1 MGIFFAY
8 SLKSAICLAL
18 FYLFYKALLSRE
30 TFHRFNRITLLCII
44 GLAISIPFLAT
55 FLLSPSLP
63 VNLLYT
69 AIVPE
74 EIEIA
79 LVDGTDN
86 ESASQNNWLIIT
98 LLIYVAGICLC
109 ILRNTVGIIRML
121 QIIRKGKRVT
131 YANHI
136 HVVVHDDNR
145 IAPFSWMKYII
156 ISRADLDETG
166 DTILIHEKAHI
177 CHRHTIDLCLAE
189 LCILF
194 QWYNPAAWLL
204 HRELQAIHEYQADET
219 VINQGIEAK
228 QYQLL
233 LIKKAVGSRLYSMA
247 NSFNHSNLK
256 KRITMMLQK
265 KSNAWARLKY
275 VYILPLTAIAIAA
288 FARPEISQSF
298 EEISSVKVSDFI
310 ATIDPAKAENVQNEM
325 ISLNVDDVPVI
336 EQPTIVESLQNES
349 VQPVETNPEESPKAA
364 NLVNTR
370 STEIRPAETI
380 NGITQTA
387 TPDTTVYTLADNMPE
402 FPGGAD
408 ALMKFISDNIVYPKI
423 MSDEGIQGRIIAS
436 FVVTREGSIRDI
448 KLLSSLHP
456 EADAEAVRVLGIM
469 PKWTPGKLKGKAVNV
484 KYTVPVNFR
493 FFPSK

>member
-1 MGIFFAY
+1 
-8 SLKSAICLAL
+8 
-18 FYLFYKALLSRE
+18 
-30 TFHRFNRITLLCII
+30 
-44 GLAISIPFLAT
+44 
-55 FLLSPSLP
+55 
-63 VNLLYT
+63 
-69 AIVPE
+69 
-74 EIEIA
+74 
-79 LVDGTDN
+79 
-86 ESASQNNWLIIT
+86 
-98 LLIYVAGICLC
+98 
-109 ILRNTVGIIRML
+109 
-121 QIIRKGKRVT
+121 
-131 YANHI
+131 
-136 HVVVHDDNR
+136 
-145 IAPFSWMKYII
+145 
-156 ISRADLDETG
+156 
-166 DTILIHEKAHI
+166 
-177 CHRHTIDLCLAE
+177 
-189 LCILF
+189 
-194 QWYNPAAWLL
+194 
-204 HRELQAIHEYQADET
+204 
-219 VINQGIEAK
+219 
-228 QYQLL
+228 
-233 LIKKAVGSRLYSMA
+233 
-247 NSFNHSNLK
+247 
-256 KRITMMLQK
+256 MMLQK

-288 FARPEISQSF
+288 FAHPEISQSF

-310 ATIDPAKAENVQNEM
+310 ATIDPVNAENVQNEM

-349 VQPVETNPEESPKAA
+349 VQPVEANPEESSKTAGRVK
-364 NLVNTR
+364 NVNTR

-436 FVVTREGSIRDI
+436 FVVTRDGSIRDI

-456 EADAEAVRVLGIM
+456 EADAEAVRVLGTM

>member
-1 MGIFFAY
+1 MGFFLAY

-18 FYLFYKALLSRE
+18 FYLFYKVLLSRE
-30 TFHRFNRITLLCII
+30 TFHRFNRITILCII

-55 FLLSPSLP
+55 LLLSPSLP

-69 AIVPE
+69 TIVPE

-86 ESASQNNWLIIT
+86 GSASQNNWLIIT

-109 ILRNTVGIIRML
+109 ILRNTVGIIRIL

-136 HVVVHDDNR
+136 HIVVHEDNR
-145 IAPFSWMKYII
+145 IAPFIWMKYII

-177 CHRHTIDLCLAE
+177 RHCHTIDLCLAE

-204 HRELQAIHEYQADET
+204 HRELQAIHEYEADET
-219 VINQGIEAK
+219 VINQGVEAK

-275 VYILPLTAIAIAA
+275 VCILPLTAITIAA

-298 EEISSVKVSDFI
+298 EGISNVKVSDFI
-310 ATIDPAKAENVQNEM
+310 AIADPVKAENVQNERHQPGHDEFM
-325 ISLNVDDVPVI
+325 PVANPI
-336 EQPTIVESLQNES
+336 KIES
-349 VQPVETNPEESPKAA
+349 VQSETYQPVEMTNEVLRAAPE
-364 NLVNTR
+364 
-370 STEIRPAETI
+370 
-380 NGITQTA
+380 
-387 TPDTTVYTLADNMPE
+387 DTTVYNVVEIMPD
-402 FPGGAD
+402 FPGGQTAF
-408 ALMKFISDNIVYPKI
+408 MKFIAENIKYPKT
-423 MSDEGIQGRIIAS
+423 MEDNGIQGRVIVKYI
-436 FVVTREGSIRDI
+436 VTKDGSIRNP
-448 KLLSSLHP
+448 KVVSSLCP
-456 EADAEAVRVLGIM
+456 EGDAEAIRVIESM
-469 PKWTPGKLKGKAVNV
+469 PKWIPGKMKGKNVNTY
-484 KYTVPVNFR
+484 YTVPINYR
-493 FFPSK
+493 ISN